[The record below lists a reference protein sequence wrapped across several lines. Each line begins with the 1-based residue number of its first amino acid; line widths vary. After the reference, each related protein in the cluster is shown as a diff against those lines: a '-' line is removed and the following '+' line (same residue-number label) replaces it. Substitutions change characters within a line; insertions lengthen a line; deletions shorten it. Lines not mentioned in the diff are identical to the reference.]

1 MKKFNSSPKKN
12 ISAFN
17 EWWEKEQMD
26 KRGAYGMQW
35 VGEDIWKAA
44 LRWALKQR
52 GKQFDNVE
60 ELRYTMLAE
69 LRGD

>member
-1 MKKFNSSPKKN
+1 MKK
-12 ISAFN
+12 FN

-44 LRWALKQR
+44 LEWALSTRSSNPRNIVSAEFLK
-52 GKQFDNVE
+52 K
-60 ELRYTMLAE
+60 E